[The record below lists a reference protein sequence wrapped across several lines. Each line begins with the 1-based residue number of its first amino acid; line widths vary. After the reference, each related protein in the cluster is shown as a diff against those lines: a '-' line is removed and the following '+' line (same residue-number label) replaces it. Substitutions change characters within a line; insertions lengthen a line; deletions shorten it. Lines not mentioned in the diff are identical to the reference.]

1 MEAAKS
7 RTHAA
12 ATFSVD
18 VSTSLDG
25 GLRLVLFACDVQ
37 GYGSGAGSQ
46 ILRRRR
52 SSAEG
57 FSRCDSPDLA
67 DHIVCLWG
75 RARSSLDDRRSE
87 LARYTNEPEK
97 RSELF
102 C

>member
-1 MEAAKS
+1 MVV
-7 RTHAA
+7 
-12 ATFSVD
+12 F
-18 VSTSLDG
+18 VSSCSLVTYRGMVPVPD
-25 GLRLVLFACDVQ
+25 LRSCGVGV
-37 GYGSGAGSQ
+37 
-46 ILRRRR
+46 RRQKVFPGVIHR
-52 SSAEG
+52 
-57 FSRCDSPDLA
+57 DLA